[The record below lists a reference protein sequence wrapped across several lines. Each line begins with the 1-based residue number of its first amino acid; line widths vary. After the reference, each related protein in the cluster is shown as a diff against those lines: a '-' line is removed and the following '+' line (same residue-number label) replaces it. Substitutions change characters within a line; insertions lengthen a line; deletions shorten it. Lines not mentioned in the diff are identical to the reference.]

1 MTNKNVVKS
10 GNFWVCKCCDYKAS
24 RMEHMTRHLSTLK
37 HKICENTKF
46 DEENTNEKVEKV
58 AKIEEDK
65 LFVCECGKQYR
76 HQSSL
81 WNHKKKCT
89 YEEEEEEEEC
99 EEIKNSNSNGI
110 SEELVVKLNEIV
122 VNSVQTVIKELA
134 PQIGTQIGTQNNTN
148 TINNNQRFNINVFLN
163 EKCKDA
169 MNMSDFIKSIEV
181 SLQQLDLTKTKGL
194 EQGITNVIMENM
206 SNLSVYERPIHCTD
220 MKRETIYIKDDD
232 KWEKDG
238 DKTKIKYA
246 IKKTSGKNYDAL
258 VKWTKENPDFMDS
271 DDKQRYYA
279 LALSKLGKPLNGI
292 DDKVIKKICNQTYIK
307 DDLNDEL

>member
-1 MTNKNVVKS
+1 
-10 GNFWVCKCCDYKAS
+10 
-24 RMEHMTRHLSTLK
+24 MEHMTRHLSTLK

-89 YEEEEEEEEC
+89 YEEEEEEEC